1 MPTAP
6 PYCLNL
12 LERRT
17 FSPEIGLSPDA
28 HARRDLPV
36 TVHRGGS
43 AFPAPAGGCIRAANA
58 GASALGASESGA
70 SEQGLARG
78 NRDLDALFSG
88 GVRRERE
95 AVSDIQAFDTNAIG
109 HGGAAHPGRDAKPRP
124 RRIQAP
130 ARHRGRLARPLG
142 PFSPQTSTTAP
153 PCTHCSQEP
162 ATSPGRSFLGPAGR
176 RQSPAAG
183 GEKPKPTSS
192 IDCRRWRRRSV
203 RGGTPRKAAANRGP
217 GGKGGGRTTIV
228 RPRD

>member
-1 MPTAP
+1 M
-6 PYCLNL
+6 
-12 LERRT
+12 
-17 FSPEIGLSPDA
+17 
-28 HARRDLPV
+28 

-58 GASALGASESGA
+58 GGSALGASESGA

-176 RQSPAAG
+176 RRREAEADLLNRLPAVAASLG
-183 GEKPKPTSS
+183 QG
-192 IDCRRWRRRSV
+192 
-203 RGGTPRKAAANRGP
+203 RKAAANRGP